1 MGIFDFLA
9 NLSILK
15 GLSFQR
21 HPDSFAMTRETLYA
35 NLVEVLHTLTEKVP
49 NADLKVN
56 PKTNSSGSAIFLAA
70 HFPEEFFRL
79 QKRLD
84 DEKISYRIL
93 TRPLDHQWYVD
104 SGRDS
109 EGVVYLALAEFLTKT
124 TFTGNEVFESRLDL
138 IVVDRHPEPFQDE
151 ALEKFGRDFPAVTR
165 MGYFL
170 ALEDRVLQSVINETT
185 LMVLKQMGIEDQG
198 LISSGIISKRI
209 SKVLKRE
216 QKARTGV
223 GQSADSPELWY
234 RLNGEY

>member
-1 MGIFDFLA
+1 MGIFTFLA
-9 NLSILK
+9 DLPVWK

-35 NLVEVLHTLTEKVP
+35 NLMKVLQRLIATQKSEKS
-49 NADLKVN
+49 AA
-56 PKTNSSGSAIFLAA
+56 SSNRSAVFLAA

-79 QKRLD
+79 QTLLNE
-84 DEKISYRIL
+84 EKIAYRIL
-93 TRPLDHQWYVD
+93 TRPLDHQWYAD
-104 SGRDS
+104 FEHQS
-109 EGVVYLALAEFLTKT
+109 EGIVHLALAEFLTKT
-124 TFTGNEVFESRLDL
+124 TFNGNEAFESRLDL
-138 IVVDRHPEPFQDE
+138 IVVDRHPEPFQDD
-151 ALEKFGRDFPAVTR
+151 ALEQFGRDFPAVTK

-170 ALEDRVLQSVINETT
+170 ALEDRVLRSVINETT

-223 GQSADSPELWY
+223 GQTADSPELWY
-234 RLNGEY
+234 QLNDEE